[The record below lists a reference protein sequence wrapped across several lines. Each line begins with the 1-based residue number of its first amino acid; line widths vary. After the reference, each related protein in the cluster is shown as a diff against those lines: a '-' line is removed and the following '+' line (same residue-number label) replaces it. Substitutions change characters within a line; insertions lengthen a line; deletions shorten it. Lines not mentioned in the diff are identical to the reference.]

1 MIIIINYL
9 LISLIV
15 FTFSLF
21 SLQNDKVYDLLW
33 IKYVQQNLYL
43 KAGISNMFT
52 YGKIYKMKKLL
63 RIVVLG
69 LLLNSCSKESEQ
81 VTLDCDELI

>member
-1 MIIIINYL
+1 MVLRVFNNFGGTFFDAALIIINYL
-9 LISLIV
+9 LKSLIV

-43 KAGISNMFT
+43 KAGINNMFQ
-52 YGKIYKMKKLL
+52 
-63 RIVVLG
+63 
-69 LLLNSCSKESEQ
+69 LNK
-81 VTLDCDELI
+81 